1 MIKIS
6 CNNGELMEEVVIKGS
21 LANLLA
27 ETCAMNIYI
36 LDVLK
41 KEVDNGQQIENGE
54 LIDVWEAISETVSNA
69 INTGV
74 L

>member
-6 CNNGELMEEVVIKGS
+6 CNNGELMEEVIIKGS
-21 LANLLA
+21 LENLLA

-36 LDVLK
+36 LSILK
-41 KEVDNGQQIENGE
+41 EEADSGQQIENGE
-54 LIDVWEAISETVSNA
+54 LTDIWEVISKTVFDAIKFD
-69 INTGV
+69 I

>member
-6 CNNGELMEEVVIKGS
+6 CNNGELMEEVIIKGS
-21 LANLLA
+21 LANLFT

-36 LDVLK
+36 LYVLK
-41 KEVDNGQQIENGE
+41 KEADNGQQIEDGE
-54 LIDVWEAISETVSNA
+54 LIDAWEAISETVSNV

>member
-6 CNNGELMEEVVIKGS
+6 CNNGELMEEVIIKGS
-21 LANLLA
+21 LANLFA

-36 LDVLK
+36 LSILK
-41 KEVDNGQQIENGE
+41 KRADSGQQIENGE
-54 LIDVWEAISETVSNA
+54 LTDIWEVISKTVSDA
-69 INTGV
+69 IKFDI